1 MLQCD
6 FDECFLKI
14 DRRLEI
20 YFKFIL
26 ENCERMLYNNKS
38 IKDNPI
44 LSLFVT
50 GENHLVEAYSWQHLS
65 LFVERRK

>member
-1 MLQCD
+1 MTKGSGRININMLQYD

-14 DRRLEI
+14 DRRLEIYLEI

-38 IKDNPI
+38 TKDNPI
-44 LSLFVT
+44 LSIYLGITEKV
-50 GENHLVEAYSWQHLS
+50 
-65 LFVERRK
+65 